1 MKGDASCQHASPL
14 SRQKETRFVD
24 LRLLCLDERGRFL
37 WTHISYVS
45 TKGDALFYTRLIYFD
60 DMRHELWT
68 LSMKGDT

>member
-1 MKGDASCQHASPL
+1 M
-14 SRQKETRFVD
+14 D

-68 LSMKGDT
+68 LSTKGDT